1 LFVLF
6 VFDAPV
12 IPVVG
17 VAYWASARQPTH
29 RKSTGNHRR
38 RSSGI
43 MEKPYPQS
51 EETALI
57 NRAKRG
63 SAEAFSELVRRHSQQ
78 IYGVSLRM
86 LKNHEDAEDNVQNV
100 LCKAFNN
107 VRQFEGNSRFSTW
120 LVRIAINEALMKLRK
135 TQSDRAAKSAE
146 ILRPDSDEPIIP
158 EVEDSRPNPERAY
171 IAKELTDKA
180 FFGMHPALR
189 DTFILHK
196 AEGWTNRELARAMG
210 ITVETVKS
218 RIFRARVRMRNQL
231 LTLSKDRAMA
241 LQA

>member
-1 LFVLF
+1 
-6 VFDAPV
+6 
-12 IPVVG
+12 
-17 VAYWASARQPTH
+17 
-29 RKSTGNHRR
+29 
-38 RSSGI
+38 
-43 MEKPYPQS
+43 MEKPYPQN

-57 NRAKRG
+57 GRARHG
-63 SAEAFSELVRRHSQQ
+63 NSDAFSELVRRHSQQ

-107 VRQFEGNSRFSTW
+107 IRQFEGHSRFSTW
-120 LVRIAINEALMKLRK
+120 LVRITINEALMKLRK
-135 TQSDRAAKSAE
+135 SQSDRAAKSTDV
-146 ILRPDSDEPIIP
+146 LRPDSDEPMIP
-158 EVEDSRPNPERAY
+158 EIEDERPNPERAY

-180 FFGMHPALR
+180 FFGLHPSLR

-196 AEGWTNRELARAMG
+196 AEGWTNRELAGAMG

-231 LTLSKDRAMA
+231 LGISKDRAIA
-241 LQA
+241 VQA

>member
-1 LFVLF
+1 
-6 VFDAPV
+6 
-12 IPVVG
+12 
-17 VAYWASARQPTH
+17 
-29 RKSTGNHRR
+29 
-38 RSSGI
+38 
-43 MEKPYPQS
+43 MEKPYPQT
-51 EETALI
+51 EETGLI

-107 VRQFEGNSRFSTW
+107 LRQFEGNSRFSTW

-146 ILRPDSDEPIIP
+146 VLRPDSDEPMIP
-158 EVEDSRPNPERAY
+158 EVEDGRPNPERAY

-180 FFGMHPALR
+180 FFGMNPSLR

-231 LTLSKDRAMA
+231 LSLAKDRAIA

>member
-1 LFVLF
+1 
-6 VFDAPV
+6 
-12 IPVVG
+12 
-17 VAYWASARQPTH
+17 
-29 RKSTGNHRR
+29 
-38 RSSGI
+38 
-43 MEKPYPQS
+43 MEKPYPQN

-57 NRAKRG
+57 GRARHG
-63 SAEAFSELVRRHSQQ
+63 SADAFSELVKRHSQQ
-78 IYGVSLRM
+78 VYGVSLRM

-107 VRQFEGNSRFSTW
+107 IRQFEGNSRFSTW
-120 LVRIAINEALMKLRK
+120 LVRITINEALMKLRK
-135 TQSDRAAKSAE
+135 TQSDRAAKSTE
-146 ILRPDSDEPIIP
+146 VLRRDGDEPVIP
-158 EVEDSRPNPERAY
+158 EVEDSRPNPEREY
-171 IAKELTDKA
+171 IAKELADRA
-180 FFGMHPALR
+180 FHGLHPSLR

-231 LTLSKDRAMA
+231 LAISKDGAVA

>member
-1 LFVLF
+1 
-6 VFDAPV
+6 
-12 IPVVG
+12 
-17 VAYWASARQPTH
+17 
-29 RKSTGNHRR
+29 
-38 RSSGI
+38 
-43 MEKPYPQS
+43 MEKPYPQN

-57 NRAKRG
+57 ARARSG
-63 SAEAFSELVRRHSQQ
+63 STDAFSELVRRHSQQ

-107 VRQFEGNSRFSTW
+107 IRQFEGNSRFSTW
-120 LVRIAINEALMKLRK
+120 LVRIAINESLMKLRK
-135 TQSDRAAKSAE
+135 AQSDRTAKTLE
-146 ILRPDSDEPIIP
+146 VFRPDTDEPMTP
-158 EVEDSRPNPERAY
+158 DVEDHRPNPERAY
-171 IAKELTDKA
+171 IAKELTAKA
-180 FFGMHPALR
+180 FYGLHPSLR

-231 LTLSKDRAMA
+231 LSLAKEPSAPA
-241 LQA
+241 AAAF